1 MIVNFLSLLYFKWFD
16 NFVCCFKLVKLEDV
30 VGRSM
35 FSGKEIGFFLI
46 SIEIRLILFYYRERK
61 VIVDFFKV
69 CNCR

>member
-46 SIEIRLILFYYRERK
+46 SIEI
-61 VIVDFFKV
+61 
-69 CNCR
+69 